1 MPKIVD
7 AALKLNAIH
16 ATASNAYQSTIPMA
30 TADNII
36 DVGEAV
42 MSAPTTVMNEF
53 YDGLVNLIGLQLIH
67 TVDFTNPLSDL
78 KKGRMEYG
86 MTIEDIFVEMSRG
99 QKYIAGTRAGES
111 APDQFEIKK
120 AELKTAF
127 YSTNF
132 ERQYTKTIHN
142 QDIKRAFRSGDPVGT
157 LTAAVMQSLRTG
169 EEYDDYRMTVALI
182 ARQLQA
188 AEAATKWNGR
198 VNLLTDYNALFTKTL
213 TVETAIRD
221 KEFLAYMSEVM
232 QTWSDRLRYVR
243 SDLNIAGVDQTLP
256 KGSQHILMLGDMEA
270 KFRVHLH
277 TWAYNKNELAL
288 GSVRTFDAWYSIGA
302 DKTATPVVTPDKL
315 KIKADLGLTGK
326 DPCIAV
332 LFDPEMLK
340 IYNKENITENA
351 RNARAHYTN
360 IWHTVSDIYAAS
372 PFHNFVAFYLA

>member
-1 MPKIVD
+1 MAIVD
-7 AALKLNAIH
+7 AAVKLNAIH
-16 ATASNAYQSTIPMA
+16 ATASNAYQTTIPLA
-30 TADNII
+30 TADNIV

-42 MSAPTTVMNEF
+42 LTAPTSVQNEF
-53 YDGLVNLIGLQLIH
+53 YDALVNLIGLQLIH
-67 TVDFTNPLSDL
+67 TVDFQNPLSDL
-78 KKGRMEYG
+78 KKGKMEYG

-99 QKYIAGTRAGES
+99 QKYIAGTRSGET
-111 APDQFEIKK
+111 APDQFEITK
-120 AELKTAF
+120 ADVKAAF
-127 YSTNF
+127 YSTQL

-157 LTAAVMQSLRTG
+157 LTSAVMQSLRSG

-182 ARQLQA
+182 ARQLEE
-188 AEAATKWNGR
+188 AETATAWNGR
-198 VNLLTDYNALFTKTL
+198 VDLLSDYNTLNSTTL
-213 TVETAIRD
+213 TADQAVRD
-221 KEFLAYMSEVM
+221 QDFLEYASEVM

-256 KGSQHILMLGDMEA
+256 KPSQHIMMLGDMEA

-277 TWAYNKNELAL
+277 TWAYNKDQLAL

-302 DKTATPVVTPDKL
+302 DSTSTPVVSPDDITVKG
-315 KIKADLGLTGK
+315 DLGLGGA

-332 LFDPEMLK
+332 LFDPDMLK

-360 IWHTVSDIYAAS
+360 IWHTVADIYAAS
-372 PFHNFVAFYLA
+372 PYHNFVAFYLA